1 MKQLLIGIC
10 FIANGA
16 IGQLLHPANSS
27 AFLQNEVAKI
37 YITMNPQDFITM
49 VGDST
54 GSTYEFPA
62 EFIYI
67 SSAFNDTLDTV
78 GIRLRGNTSLASAK
92 KSFKIDFNAY
102 NSGFKW
108 LDLKSINLNGE
119 HNDVSIMRSR
129 TCQEML
135 RLAGLPAARTSYI
148 ELYIN
153 GEYKG
158 IYLNVEHIDD
168 QFIEARF
175 TNDDTGNLYKAK
187 WGADMTFQG
196 LSGTPYHSLY
206 ELKTNE
212 ALDDF
217 SGLVHFMDVLN
228 NSPNNE
234 FPCAIQEVLDVEL
247 FLNSLAL
254 QILVGQWDGYTFN
267 KNNYYLYQRPSDNKF
282 VFIEY
287 DLDNTF
293 GVDWMGIDWQYRNI
307 YTWSPSNAPR
317 PLYTR
322 MMQVPYFKDRFSY
335 YIQQHLNSFFS
346 LNFMNPI
353 WQSTQDLIAPSAL
366 LDDYKGLDYGFSDQD
381 FLNAITQ
388 AWGGHVT
395 TSLQDYIS
403 QRAVYAQN
411 QLQFNGS
418 NNPCQ
423 LGIINEELVPLQW
436 VKQYDILGRPLNFLP
451 MNELI
456 IEVSLDGKT
465 RKRVIAP

>member
-10 FIANGA
+10 FIANGV

-187 WGADMTFQG
+187 IGRA
-196 LSGTPYHSLY
+196 
-206 ELKTNE
+206 
-212 ALDDF
+212 
-217 SGLVHFMDVLN
+217 
-228 NSPNNE
+228 
-234 FPCAIQEVLDVEL
+234 
-247 FLNSLAL
+247 
-254 QILVGQWDGYTFN
+254 
-267 KNNYYLYQRPSDNKF
+267 
-282 VFIEY
+282 
-287 DLDNTF
+287 
-293 GVDWMGIDWQYRNI
+293 
-307 YTWSPSNAPR
+307 
-317 PLYTR
+317 
-322 MMQVPYFKDRFSY
+322 
-335 YIQQHLNSFFS
+335 
-346 LNFMNPI
+346 
-353 WQSTQDLIAPSAL
+353 
-366 LDDYKGLDYGFSDQD
+366 
-381 FLNAITQ
+381 
-388 AWGGHVT
+388 HV
-395 TSLQDYIS
+395 
-403 QRAVYAQN
+403 
-411 QLQFNGS
+411 
-418 NNPCQ
+418 
-423 LGIINEELVPLQW
+423 
-436 VKQYDILGRPLNFLP
+436 
-451 MNELI
+451 
-456 IEVSLDGKT
+456 
-465 RKRVIAP
+465 